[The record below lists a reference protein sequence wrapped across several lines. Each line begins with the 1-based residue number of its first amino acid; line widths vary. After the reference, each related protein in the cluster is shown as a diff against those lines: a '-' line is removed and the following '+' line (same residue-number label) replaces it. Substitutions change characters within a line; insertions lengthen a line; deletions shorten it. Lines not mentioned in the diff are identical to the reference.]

1 MPTDDVKSV
10 QNLVINTEWMTE
22 YSHSFS
28 RDLQWNNQLQ
38 LMKSDVPQFQGFA
51 FVMNRGTCAM
61 QRAMNVH
68 LYNTFIELQ
77 WNSGTKAKML
87 QHCLIHYCNIRSVWL
102 DSIISSIHVM
112 LYAVCVVPLLLYAI
126 IHWLSFRHMSSYGVY
141 SFLEAFEFCCSSF
154 ADEHNT

>member
-10 QNLVINTEWMTE
+10 QNLVINTEWMME

-51 FVMNRGTCAM
+51 FVMNRGTCAT

-68 LYNTFIELQ
+68 L
-77 WNSGTKAKML
+77 
-87 QHCLIHYCNIRSVWL
+87 
-102 DSIISSIHVM
+102 
-112 LYAVCVVPLLLYAI
+112 
-126 IHWLSFRHMSSYGVY
+126 
-141 SFLEAFEFCCSSF
+141 
-154 ADEHNT
+154 